1 MAKVKIHPGEAGLV
15 PPFPADVQGM
25 PTAIRSRDP
34 HRHQEELIG
43 RTEYNEP
50 RTVRVSDI
58 GEIVVTCE
66 LFVELV
72 EVLKDVRGLL
82 SELTDIHRG
91 FRDGDSE
98 ESF

>member
-58 GEIVVTCE
+58 GEIVVTNE
-66 LFVELV
+66 FFTELV
-72 EVLKDVRGLL
+72 EAVNDIRSLL
-82 SELTDIHRG
+82 SELVAISRG
-91 FRDGDSE
+91 FRDGDVE